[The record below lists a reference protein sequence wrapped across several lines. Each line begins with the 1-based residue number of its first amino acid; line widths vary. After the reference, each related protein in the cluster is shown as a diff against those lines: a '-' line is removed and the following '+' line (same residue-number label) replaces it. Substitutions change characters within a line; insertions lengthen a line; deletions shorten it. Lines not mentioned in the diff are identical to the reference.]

1 MTIRHLEI
9 FSAVCARG
17 SVTQAAEIL
26 NMTQP
31 AVSQAIR
38 ELEVFYGV
46 KLFQRMNR
54 RLYITDAGRSLQQ
67 YADTILSQLE
77 ESVHVLRD
85 AEAGGSC
92 RFGVHVTLGET
103 RLAAILTTLRRQ
115 VPEVQIRSYVFNS
128 ARTEQMILE
137 NRLDFAVTDHVTL
150 SPACL
155 AQHLCMEDLCAVC
168 APAFPA
174 PECLTLAELV
184 DQPLLLRESG
194 SGTRTSFDAV
204 VQTAN
209 LSVEP
214 LLESVSTQALTA
226 CAEAGLGIAVL
237 PRSLAAGS
245 LARGSLREIDLE
257 DARFFR
263 QYHLVRHRRK
273 YLTAGM
279 QRVIAVIRAELAGA
293 D

>member
-9 FSAVCARG
+9 FSAVCTKG
-17 SVTQAAEIL
+17 SVTQAAEAL

-85 AEAGGSC
+85 AETGGGC

-103 RLAAILTTLRRQ
+103 RLASILTTLRQQ
-115 VPEVQIRSYVFNS
+115 VPEVQVRSCVFNS
-128 ARTEQMILE
+128 AETEQMILE
-137 NRLDFAVTDHVTL
+137 NRLDFAVTDHVTV

-155 AQHLCMEDLCAVC
+155 AQHLCTEDLCAVC

-174 PECLTLAELV
+174 PEHLSLAELV
-184 DQPLLLRESG
+184 RQPLLLRETG
-194 SGTRTSFDAV
+194 SGTRSSIDAV
-204 VQTAN
+204 LQTAN
-209 LSVEP
+209 LSAEP
-214 LLESVSTQALTA
+214 LLESISTQALTA
-226 CAEAGLGIAVL
+226 CAEAGLGITIL
-237 PRSLAAGS
+237 PRSLAAGP
-245 LARGSLREIDLE
+245 LARGTLREVSVE

-279 QRVIAVIRAELAGA
+279 QRVIAVIRAELTPTG
-293 D
+293 

>member
-1 MTIRHLEI
+1 M
-9 FSAVCARG
+9 
-17 SVTQAAEIL
+17 
-26 NMTQP
+26 
-31 AVSQAIR
+31 
-38 ELEVFYGV
+38 
-46 KLFQRMNR
+46 
-54 RLYITDAGRSLQQ
+54 
-67 YADTILSQLE
+67 
-77 ESVHVLRD
+77 
-85 AEAGGSC
+85 
-92 RFGVHVTLGET
+92 TLGET

-115 VPEVQIRSYVFNS
+115 VPEVQIRSCVFNS

-155 AQHLCMEDLCAVC
+155 AQHLCTEDLCAVC

-204 VQTAN
+204 VQAAN

-245 LARGSLREIDLE
+245 LARGSLREIGLE

>member
-9 FSAVCARG
+9 FSAVCAKG
-17 SVTQAAEIL
+17 SVTQAAEAL

-46 KLFQRMNR
+46 RLFQRMNR

-85 AEAGGSC
+85 AEAGGEC

-103 RLAAILTTLRRQ
+103 RLAAMLTALRRQ
-115 VPEVQIRSYVFNS
+115 VPEVQVRTCVFNS
-128 ARTEQMILE
+128 AETEQMILE

-155 AQHLCMEDLCAVC
+155 AQHLCTEDLCAVC
-168 APAFPA
+168 APAFPV
-174 PECLTLAELV
+174 PEHLTLQELV
-184 DQPLLLRESG
+184 GQPLLLRETG

-204 VQTAN
+204 LQTAN
-209 LSVEP
+209 LSVHP

-226 CAEAGLGIAVL
+226 CAEAGLGITIL
-237 PRSLAAGS
+237 PRSLTAAPLS
-245 LARGSLREIDLE
+245 RGTLREVTVE

-279 QRVIAVIRAELAGA
+279 RRVIHVIRTELATA

>member
-115 VPEVQIRSYVFNS
+115 VPEVQIRSCVFNS

-155 AQHLCMEDLCAVC
+155 AQHLCTEDLCAVC

-204 VQTAN
+204 VQAAN

-214 LLESVSTQALTA
+214 LLESVST
-226 CAEAGLGIAVL
+226 
-237 PRSLAAGS
+237 
-245 LARGSLREIDLE
+245 
-257 DARFFR
+257 
-263 QYHLVRHRRK
+263 
-273 YLTAGM
+273 
-279 QRVIAVIRAELAGA
+279 
-293 D
+293 

>member
-9 FSAVCARG
+9 FSAVCVKG
-17 SVTQAAEIL
+17 SITQAAETL

-67 YADTILSQLE
+67 YAATILSQLE
-77 ESVHVLRD
+77 ESVQVLRD
-85 AEAGGSC
+85 ADTGGTC

-103 RLAAILTTLRRQ
+103 RLAAILTALGRQ
-115 VPEVQIRSYVFNS
+115 VPQVQVRACVFNS
-128 ARTEQMILE
+128 ARTEEMILE
-137 NRLDFAVTDHVTL
+137 NQLDFAVTDHVTL

-155 AQHLCMEDLCAVC
+155 AQLLCTEELCAVC
-168 APAFPA
+168 APDFPV
-174 PECLTLAELV
+174 PEHLLLAELV
-184 DQPLLLRESG
+184 RQPLLLRESG
-194 SGTRTSFDAV
+194 SGTRTSIDAV
-204 VQTAN
+204 LQSAN
-209 LSVEP
+209 LTAQP
-214 LLESVSTQALTA
+214 ILESISTQALTA
-226 CAEAGLGIAVL
+226 CAEAGLGITIL
-237 PRSLAAGS
+237 PRSLAAVP
-245 LARGSLREIDLE
+245 LAKGSLREIAVE

-263 QYHLVRHRRK
+263 QYHLIRHRRK

-279 QRVIAVIRAELAGA
+279 QQVIAVIRRELSLRN
-293 D
+293 

>member
-1 MTIRHLEI
+1 
-9 FSAVCARG
+9 
-17 SVTQAAEIL
+17 
-26 NMTQP
+26 
-31 AVSQAIR
+31 
-38 ELEVFYGV
+38 
-46 KLFQRMNR
+46 
-54 RLYITDAGRSLQQ
+54 
-67 YADTILSQLE
+67 
-77 ESVHVLRD
+77 
-85 AEAGGSC
+85 
-92 RFGVHVTLGET
+92 
-103 RLAAILTTLRRQ
+103 
-115 VPEVQIRSYVFNS
+115 
-128 ARTEQMILE
+128 MILE

-155 AQHLCMEDLCAVC
+155 AQHLCTEDLCAVC
-168 APAFPA
+168 APAFLA

>member
-128 ARTEQMILE
+128 ARTEQMIL
-137 NRLDFAVTDHVTL
+137 
-150 SPACL
+150 
-155 AQHLCMEDLCAVC
+155 
-168 APAFPA
+168 
-174 PECLTLAELV
+174 
-184 DQPLLLRESG
+184 
-194 SGTRTSFDAV
+194 
-204 VQTAN
+204 
-209 LSVEP
+209 
-214 LLESVSTQALTA
+214 
-226 CAEAGLGIAVL
+226 
-237 PRSLAAGS
+237 
-245 LARGSLREIDLE
+245 
-257 DARFFR
+257 
-263 QYHLVRHRRK
+263 
-273 YLTAGM
+273 
-279 QRVIAVIRAELAGA
+279 
-293 D
+293 

>member
-92 RFGVHVTLGET
+92 HFGVHVTLGET

-155 AQHLCMEDLCAVC
+155 AQHLCTEDLCAVC
-168 APAFPA
+168 DPAFPA